1 MELGQYQIQ
10 IFVSLVVILGAAFV
24 ALICDF
30 LKGNNEQLRE
40 LTIELKVRRE
50 EEQRRSQ
57 MMTGHTISASAPAL
71 KERMRMER
79 VERERTEQRI
89 EAPMTHGAPE
99 TRVASVAQAAPVS
112 RAMAAPR
119 HEAAPA
125 EKEKQRKRPP
135 SADALAA
142 MERGAMLAASP
153 RRRTTPAPREAE
165 PVAPQIQPAEVFH
178 EVFQQVAP
186 AFEQAAPVAAEATMA
201 EITVVETTVVEPK
214 VAPER
219 KTIVIPARVTSEV
232 ATATNNSPI
241 SSRPMNNGLA
251 KKDWGSLLAR
261 KPKTMEQVTQLTTQQ
276 KTAPVEV
283 RQDILDAV
291 VAATATT
298 NGQSAAVPAGFHEG
312 YILSRL
318 VQSRQPVSG
327 LVVSIGV
334 NTPRNEDGSMPE
346 SVRQL
351 MHSLIGAGDFAC
363 QSSSEEFLLIYPNER
378 GASAQRRLSEI
389 AQQLWDFQLRSM
401 GSFSILFS
409 WGGVEVRSESI
420 DEAIASANERMH
432 ETRRGRKL
440 LTMEPRGDQQHRLA
454 QAV

>member
-1 MELGQYQIQ
+1 MELGQYQLQ
-10 IFVSLVVILGAAFV
+10 IFVGLVVVLAAAFV

-50 EEQRRSQ
+50 EEQRHSQ
-57 MMTGHTISASAPAL
+57 TMIPQTVPAVPASR
-71 KERMRMER
+71 ERMRMER
-79 VERERTEQRI
+79 LDAV
-89 EAPMTHGAPE
+89 
-99 TRVASVAQAAPVS
+99 
-112 RAMAAPR
+112 
-119 HEAAPA
+119 AAPA
-125 EKEKQRKRPP
+125 AHAMSAPVAGRERKRPP

-142 MERGAMLAASP
+142 MARGAELAAAP
-153 RRRTTPAPREAE
+153 RKRTAPPQREREAE
-165 PVAPQIQPAEVFH
+165 IQPEIQKTYA
-178 EVFQQVAP
+178 
-186 AFEQAAPVAAEATMA
+186 QAAPTQEKTSRVAQAPSVQPAAAAPIAKPVTLVARQSVTNNTLAQDGVAKDAVAAHSLAHGITTLSVA
-201 EITVVETTVVEPK
+201 KPTVVL
-214 VAPER
+214 
-219 KTIVIPARVTSEV
+219 
-232 ATATNNSPI
+232 
-241 SSRPMNNGLA
+241 NGNGA

-261 KPKTMEQVTQLTTQQ
+261 TAKPQHVTTQPVTAQQVRPMQVTSIQ
-276 KTAPVEV
+276 KDAAPVFEV
-283 RQDILDAV
+283 RENSNAMAAGTSTDAQGE
-291 VAATATT
+291 TAV
-298 NGQSAAVPAGFHEG
+298 VPAGFHEG

-334 NTPRNEDGSMPE
+334 NTPRNSDGSMPE
-346 SVRQL
+346 PIRKLVE
-351 MHSLIGAGDFAC
+351 SLIGPGDFAC

-389 AQQLWDFQLRSM
+389 AQQLWDFQLRSL

-440 LTMEPRGDQQHRLA
+440 LTMEPRGGQQLR

>member
-57 MMTGHTISASAPAL
+57 MMTGHTISTSTPAL

-79 VERERTEQRI
+79 VEKERLEQRI
-89 EAPMTHGAPE
+89 EAPE
-99 TRVASVAQAAPVS
+99 TRVAPLT
-112 RAMAAPR
+112 RAM
-119 HEAAPA
+119 AAPA
-125 EKEKQRKRPP
+125 EKEKHRKRPP

-142 MERGAMLAASP
+142 MERGAQLASSP
-153 RRRTTPAPREAE
+153 RRRPAAQPREAE
-165 PVAPQIQPAEVFH
+165 VVAPEIQPAEVF
-178 EVFQQVAP
+178 QQMTP
-186 AFEQAAPVAAEATMA
+186 TFEQTAPMVAETAAAEQ
-201 EITVVETTVVEPK
+201 
-214 VAPER
+214 
-219 KTIVIPARVTSEV
+219 TIVIPAQAASQVTQSQISQSQITMV
-232 ATATNNSPI
+232 AKS
-241 SSRPMNNGLA
+241 NGPA

-261 KPKTMEQVTQLTTQQ
+261 KSKTMEQTNTNKHAVQ
-276 KTAPVEV
+276 VEV
-283 RQDILDAV
+283 RQDLLDAV

-298 NGQSAAVPAGFHEG
+298 NAQSAASAAVPAGFHEG

-327 LVVSIGV
+327 LIVSIGV
-334 NTPRNEDGSMPE
+334 NTPRNPDGSMPE
-346 SVRQL
+346 PVRQL
-351 MHSLIGAGDFAC
+351 MQSLIGAGDFAC

-432 ETRRGRKL
+432 ETRRSRKL
-440 LTMEPRGDQQHRLA
+440 LTMEPRVEQQQHLA

>member
-57 MMTGHTISASAPAL
+57 MMTAHTIPASAPAL

-89 EAPMTHGAPE
+89 EAPETH
-99 TRVASVAQAAPVS
+99 VAPVS
-112 RAMAAPR
+112 RALATPR
-119 HEAAPA
+119 HEDAPA

-142 MERGAMLAASP
+142 MERGAMLASSP
-153 RRRTTPAPREAE
+153 RRRPAAASREAE
-165 PVAPQIQPAEVFH
+165 PVTPEIQPAEVFH

-186 AFEQAAPVAAEATMA
+186 AFEQAAPAMAVTTAA
-201 EITVVETTVVEPK
+201 ETTVVETK
-214 VAPER
+214 VAAER
-219 KTIVIPARVTSEV
+219 KTIVIPAKVTAEV
-232 ATATNNSPI
+232 TTATKNNSPI

-261 KPKTMEQVTQLTTQQ
+261 KPKTMEHVTQQ
-276 KTAPVEV
+276 KAAPVEV

-291 VAATATT
+291 VAATSTT
-298 NGQSAAVPAGFHEG
+298 NGQPAAVPAGFHEG

-351 MHSLIGAGDFAC
+351 MQSLIGAGDFAC

-440 LTMEPRGDQQHRLA
+440 LTMEPRGEQKQRFA